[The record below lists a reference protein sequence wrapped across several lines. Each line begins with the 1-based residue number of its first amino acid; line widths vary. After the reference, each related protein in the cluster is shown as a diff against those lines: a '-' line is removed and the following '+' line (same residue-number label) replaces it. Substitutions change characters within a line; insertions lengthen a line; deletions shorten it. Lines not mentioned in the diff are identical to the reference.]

1 MNQLQVFDFENHNVR
16 TVVVENEPYF
26 IGRDIASILGY
37 SNSRDALTRHVDEE
51 DRGVAKL
58 DTPGGKQNQTIINES
73 GLYSL
78 IFASRLE
85 SAKRFKRWVTSEVLP
100 TIRKTGS
107 YETPKDP
114 MEIMRLQFEALDQT
128 NKEVKT
134 IKEDVTYLK
143 DEVKLEVGEYNFL
156 SKNINRV
163 VMETISTFAYANT
176 NEVRSQLYKDINSGV
191 NQITGVKTRSQLK
204 QKHFNTAFDFINQWA
219 PSTATRMKVKQLTM
233 KLNEEADND

>member
-16 TVVVENEPYF
+16 TVVVENEPHF

-204 QKHFNTAFDFINQWA
+204 QKHFDTAFDFINQWT

-233 KLNEEADND
+233 NLNEEAAND